1 MPTFLESG
9 IDVVGLVWYGMFA
22 PAKTPE
28 AVIGRL
34 NKALVA
40 ALALPDIQEKLQTFG
55 LKPTGTTPQDLAAIQ
70 RADLQLWS
78 PVVKASGFIAD

>member
-1 MPTFLESG
+1 M
-9 IDVVGLVWYGMFA
+9 
-22 PAKTPE
+22 
-28 AVIGRL
+28 
-34 NKALVA
+34 
-40 ALALPDIQEKLQTFG
+40 PDIQEKLQTFG

>member
-1 MPTFLESG
+1 MRVSG
-9 IDVVGLVWYGMFA
+9 SGTKLL
-22 PAKTPE
+22 

-40 ALALPDIQEKLQTFG
+40 ALAQPDIQEKLQVFG

-70 RADLQLWS
+70 KSDLQLWS
-78 PVVKASGFIAD
+78 PVVKASGFTSE

>member
-1 MPTFLESG
+1 LRAGSIWLG
-9 IDVVGLVWYGMFA
+9 WYGVFA

-28 AVIGRL
+28 AIISRL

-40 ALALPDIQEKLQTFG
+40 PLAMPDIQEKLQTFG